1 MAERTP
7 IGIITPA
14 DAHTIL
20 SLRLLLAR
28 AANND
33 SLAWWDDESLTSH
46 AGFLLERVFPTA
58 PALAARNLAL
68 HAALARHQAACPA
81 NGRALHL
88 YRLDPDNR
96 DKLALRFASL
106 QPILAPDQ
114 SITTMDALS
123 QHLLGLTGEPRTYT
137 VVRRTDAGGLQIE
150 IPPGPAGLSPMV
162 HRAKTLA
169 WAYLEGAPGHPVFP
183 FCVEAVRPGSPDPG
197 RRWE

>member
-33 SLAWWDDESLTSH
+33 SLAWWDDESLTPH
-46 AGFLLERVFPTA
+46 AGFLLERIFPTA
-58 PALAARNLAL
+58 PTLAARNLAL

-81 NGRALHL
+81 NSRALHL

-106 QPILAPDQ
+106 HPIPVPAQP
-114 SITTMDALS
+114 ITTMGELS
-123 QHLLGLTGEPRTYT
+123 QHLHDLTDARLTYT

-150 IPPGPAGLSPMV
+150 IPPGPAGLSRMV
-162 HRAKTLA
+162 HRATTLA

-183 FCVEAVRPGSPDPG
+183 FCVE
-197 RRWE
+197 